1 MPILS
6 FKKYHDATS
15 KLTESVETPVFAKT
29 IELSHADMYIV
40 IDIVLAHHE
49 QHTDAINF
57 LRQVAD
63 EIEFLS
69 AMKCNRQISTTLS

>member
-63 EIEFLS
+63 EIEFMS